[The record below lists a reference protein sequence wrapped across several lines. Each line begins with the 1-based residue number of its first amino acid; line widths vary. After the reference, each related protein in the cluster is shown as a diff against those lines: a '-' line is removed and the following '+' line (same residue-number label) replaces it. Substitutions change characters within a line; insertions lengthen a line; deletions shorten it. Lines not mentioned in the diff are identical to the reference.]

1 MVQYPQ
7 INHVIYRINK
17 RKNKNHIIITIDAEK
32 EFDKIQHPFMIKSQQ
47 SWYGGNTS
55 WHNEDHLL
63 QPAANGKSNSE
74 KLKDFPLKSRI
85 RQGCLLLPLIFNLV
99 LKVLATAIRK
109 EKRNKRH
116 QNWKERSKTIIFCRG
131 HETLY
136 VLRHFSH
143 VQLFVTPW
151 TVACQAPLS
160 LGFFPTR
167 ILEWVAMSSSRASSW
182 PRDWTHVTYISCTAG
197 RFFCYWATGET
208 WYSIW
213 KMLKSLS
220 KMLDLI
226 NEFSKVERYKINI

>member
-160 LGFFPTR
+160 LGFSQQEYWSGLPCPPPGHLPDQGTEPMSPTSPA
-167 ILEWVAMSSSRASSW
+167 LQADS
-182 PRDWTHVTYISCTAG
+182 
-197 RFFCYWATGET
+197 FATEPLGKPGT
-208 WYSIW
+208 LYG
-213 KMLKSLS
+213 KC
-220 KMLDLI
+220 
-226 NEFSKVERYKINI
+226 